1 MQVREIMTPDPA
13 CCTPDATLREVARMM
28 EQNDCGLIPVVESKE
43 SMRPVGTITDR
54 DIAIRA
60 VAAGND
66 ANAMRA
72 ADIMTRGVATVRP
85 EMSLEDTFDVME
97 EREIRR
103 VLVVDDRGRVCG
115 IVAQADIVQSPAH
128 PARTN
133 KVIREISESA
143 PSRGQRAS
151 RQTTSVVPAY
161 LKGGSLVPLLIGLG
175 SGVAV
180 TFLLSKRYGERRGY
194 IGDMGNYTYVEEDFP
209 DTSYQEEVGKYP
221 DADEEIESRRRELE
235 ERLTIAREELE
246 STTEDMASETS
257 DGVDTTT
264 ANRGKTAGHGE

>member
-13 CCTPDATLREVARMM
+13 CCTPDTTLQEVAKMM
-28 EQNDCGLIPVVESKE
+28 EQNDCGLIPVVESRE

-66 ANAMRA
+66 ANSMKA
-72 ADIMTRGVATVRP
+72 ADIMTRGVASVRP
-85 EMSLEDTFDVME
+85 EMSLENTFDVME

-133 KVIREISESA
+133 KVIREISESS

-151 RQTTSVVPAY
+151 RQTTSGVPSY
-161 LKGGSLVPLLIGLG
+161 LKSSSVVPLLIGLG
-175 SGVAV
+175 SGAAL
-180 TFLLSKRYGERRGY
+180 TYLLNKRYGERRGY
-194 IGDMGNYTYVEEDFP
+194 IGDMSSYTYVEEDFP
-209 DTSYQEEVGKYP
+209 DTSYQEEVGRYP
-221 DADEEIESRRRELE
+221 DAEEEIESRRRELE

-246 STTEDMASETS
+246 STTEETDPASS
-257 DGVDTTT
+257 DTGETTT
-264 ANRGKTAGHGE
+264 ANRGKTAGQGE

>member
-1 MQVREIMTPDPA
+1 MQVREIMTSDPA
-13 CCTPDATLREVARMM
+13 CCTPDTTLREVARMM
-28 EQNDCGLIPVVESKE
+28 EQNDCGLIPVVESRE
-43 SMRPVGTITDR
+43 TMRPVGTITDR

-66 ANAMRA
+66 ANSMKA
-72 ADIMTRGVATVRP
+72 ADIMTGGVASVTP

-103 VLVVDDRGRVCG
+103 VLVVNERGRVCG

-151 RQTTSVVPAY
+151 RLTTSGVPSY

-175 SGVAV
+175 SGAAV
-180 TFLLSKRYGERRGY
+180 TYLLSKRYGERRGY
-194 IGDMGNYTYVEEDFP
+194 IGDIGSYTYVEEDFP
-209 DTSYQEEVGKYP
+209 DTSYQETVGKYP

-235 ERLTIAREELE
+235 ERLSQAREELE
-246 STTEDMASETS
+246 STTDDMASAAS
-257 DGVDTTT
+257 DTGDDTTT
-264 ANRGKTAGHGE
+264 NRGKTAGQSE